1 MEGLPA
7 TNRLVDEGSIDT
19 GGGAMKAKVLSVGL
33 VTALVAA
40 GLLAAVAMAW
50 PQAQARSPQ
59 QQQQRQQSQP
69 ARAPQPAQLPVGG
82 PTESA
87 LNYAD

>member
-1 MEGLPA
+1 
-7 TNRLVDEGSIDT
+7 
-19 GGGAMKAKVLSVGL
+19 MKAKVLSVGL

-59 QQQQRQQSQP
+59 QQQQRQQQSQP
-69 ARAPQPAQLPVGG
+69 ARAPQPAELPVGG